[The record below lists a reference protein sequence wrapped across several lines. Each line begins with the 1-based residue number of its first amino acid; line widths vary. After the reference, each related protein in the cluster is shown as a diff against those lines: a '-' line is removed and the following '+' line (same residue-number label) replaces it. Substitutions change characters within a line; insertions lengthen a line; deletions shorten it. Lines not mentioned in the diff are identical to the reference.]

1 MLTARAFS
9 RFSARSMFL
18 VLAFLIGVFGTTIA
32 GRIQNVFFFSWPI
45 ALAIVFECLVCQL
58 KSADENVKPNPILA
72 RITLLALIV
81 VSLAYFWLCRRLSLA
96 FQWSFLIG
104 FPAALPFL
112 WIVKRSVQSDAA
124 YSIWQWL
131 LSALAFSAFYWA
143 GAGVILWVY
152 GV

>member
-1 MLTARAFS
+1 
-9 RFSARSMFL
+9 MFL

-58 KSADENVKPNPILA
+58 KSADESVKPNPILA

-96 FQWSFLIG
+96 FQWSFLMG